1 MSAETNASKLVL
13 VVDDVEDNRLIL
25 DRALRS
31 SGYATALAESGQQ
44 ALSLISSQMPDM
56 VLLDWMMPGLSGL
69 ETLRAIR
76 ETYPKSKLPVI
87 MCTAIGEEMSVVSAI
102 GEGANDYMVKPISI
116 PILRA
121 RMAVHL
127 EQRSVIDTLGSA
139 KEAAERRL
147 SEQTRAYSASAVRG
161 TRQSRNRQWASRH
174 QHCSSGCRWPS
185 PASRRP
191 LPSSPP
197 TGRAGA
203 GSATS
208 EWSRNARSFG
218 SGSAVTHSPA

>member
-1 MSAETNASKLVL
+1 MSAEANASKLVL

-147 SEQTRAYSASAVRG
+147 SEQTRALLGIGS
-161 TRQSRNRQWASRH
+161 SRH
-174 QHCSSGCRWPS
+174 T
-185 PASRRP
+185 SRP
-191 LPSSPP
+191 Q
-197 TGRAGA
+197 
-203 GSATS
+203 
-208 EWSRNARSFG
+208 
-218 SGSAVTHSPA
+218 